1 MPLKQRVA
9 LVDQACE
16 ELFRRIEADAR
27 RRAALGPLADI
38 RTEALKAFRDAF
50 AKASGGAGPAKPAG
64 AVNPHKEI
72 PPLGE
77 PHAAESNSQ

>member
-1 MPLKQRVA
+1 MPLKVRVA
-9 LVDQACE
+9 LVDRACE

-38 RTEALKAFRDAF
+38 PTEALRAFRDAF
-50 AKASGGAGPAKPAG
+50 AKASGAGPAKLTG
-64 AVNPHKEI
+64 AVVSDKEM
-72 PPLGE
+72 PPLGG